1 MDGKCQCDH
10 IATSIEYIQSISLEL
25 QRLLRVKRI
34 EFAYIFFFVK
44 KSVYFFLILLFSAF
58 DSVAMQ

>member
-10 IATSIEYIQSISLEL
+10 IVTSIEYIQSISLEV

-34 EFAYIFFFVK
+34 EFAYIFFVLKNQF
-44 KSVYFFLILLFSAF
+44 IFS
-58 DSVAMQ
+58 